1 MRMLSW
7 NGPHEF
13 WPWTASRIR
22 CGELVVFSHPDE
34 LPPEAAAD
42 KAAFHGVRQKSHI
55 SIPLHIDGEIVG
67 VLAFGTVRAERSW
80 PAELLERVRVIG
92 EIFAKAL
99 LRQQADWRVRE
110 VMEQVAQGLS
120 SKVIAQQLGI
130 SSRTVEAHR
139 GHLLDKLA
147 VGSIAELIHRIGAR
161 RA

>member
-92 EIFAKAL
+92 EIFAGVLARK
-99 LRQQADWRVRE
+99 R
-110 VMEQVAQGLS
+110 AQ
-120 SKVIAQQLGI
+120 
-130 SSRTVEAHR
+130 
-139 GHLLDKLA
+139 
-147 VGSIAELIHRIGAR
+147 AELAALR
-161 RA
+161 RLKEGSAPPEKQQELLLSD